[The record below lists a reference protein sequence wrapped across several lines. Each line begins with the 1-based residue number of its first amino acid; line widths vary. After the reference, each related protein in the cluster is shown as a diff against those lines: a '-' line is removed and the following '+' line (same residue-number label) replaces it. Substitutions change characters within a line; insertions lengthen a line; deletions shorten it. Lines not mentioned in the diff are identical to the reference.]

1 MVERTTNQEESGV
14 ALRNMEIST
23 QIDSEDRDMVQE
35 HNHDQNMDTNGSN
48 QALDE
53 PTNMDTTDTLQL

>member
-1 MVERTTNQEESGV
+1 MERIKNQEESGE
-14 ALRNMEIST
+14 ALRNLEIST

-35 HNHDQNMDTNGSN
+35 HNHSQNMDSNGSN

-53 PTNMDTTDTLQL
+53 PINMDTTDTLQL